1 MDRPMAEAER
11 HRLERMFHELDANN
25 DGRVD
30 PKELAEG
37 VKKMGYYHVTEEQI
51 IVRYFFDYMY
61 SCRVITESTTIVQ
74 NLDSKTFYYK
84 MIKG

>member
-1 MDRPMAEAER
+1 MAEAER
-11 HRLERMFHELDANN
+11 LRLEGMFHDLDANN

-51 IVRYFFDYMY
+51 IVRYFILILH
-61 SCRVITESTTIVQ
+61 CRWKKHILFITFCNKNEFELQ
-74 NLDSKTFYYK
+74 K
-84 MIKG
+84 

>member
-1 MDRPMAEAER
+1 MAEAER

-51 IVRYFFDYMY
+51 IVRHF
-61 SCRVITESTTIVQ
+61 
-74 NLDSKTFYYK
+74 L
-84 MIKG
+84 IK

>member
-1 MDRPMAEAER
+1 MAEAER

-51 IVRYFFDYMY
+51 IIRTSWQSDKYLFLYLFIIF
-61 SCRVITESTTIVQ
+61 SA
-74 NLDSKTFYYK
+74 
-84 MIKG
+84 

>member
-1 MDRPMAEAER
+1 MDGPTAEAER
-11 HRLERMFHELDANN
+11 LRLERMFHDLDANK

-51 IVRYFFDYMY
+51 IVRLFF
-61 SCRVITESTTIVQ
+61 TI
-74 NLDSKTFYYK
+74 
-84 MIKG
+84 I

>member
-1 MDRPMAEAER
+1 MDGQVVEVER
-11 HRLERMFHELDANN
+11 QRLEHMFHELDANN

-51 IVRYFFDYMY
+51 IVRFFIFFYQI
-61 SCRVITESTTIVQ
+61 SIIT
-74 NLDSKTFYYK
+74 
-84 MIKG
+84 

>member
-1 MDRPMAEAER
+1 MAEAER

-51 IVRYFFDYMY
+51 IVRYFL
-61 SCRVITESTTIVQ
+61 II
-74 NLDSKTFYYK
+74 
-84 MIKG
+84 

>member
-1 MDRPMAEAER
+1 MAEVER
-11 HRLERMFHELDANN
+11 QRLENLFNELDANR

-51 IVRYFFDYMY
+51 IVR
-61 SCRVITESTTIVQ
+61 
-74 NLDSKTFYYK
+74 N
-84 MIKG
+84 